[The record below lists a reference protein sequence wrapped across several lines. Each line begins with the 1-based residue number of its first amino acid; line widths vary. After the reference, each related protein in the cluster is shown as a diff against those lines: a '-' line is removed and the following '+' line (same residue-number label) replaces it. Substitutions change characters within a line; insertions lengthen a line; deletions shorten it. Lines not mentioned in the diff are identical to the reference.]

1 MAACPGADSQ
11 SPRYTNFSASSVVRR
26 VPLPPFRTFV
36 IMQRLDLKQL
46 LSQKLSPQ
54 QIQFIKLLQ
63 IPTAELETRIK
74 EEMEVNP
81 ALEED
86 EPDDA
91 EELERDEDDSDDS
104 DDSDASLDNDENTL
118 EEDYEDRA
126 SNDSEPADELPEP
139 EIMPKDDGPADTEA
153 NADNTD
159 LDLSD
164 YLNDDEIAGY
174 KMQGDGPGEEE
185 ERDTP
190 LADTSGS
197 LLDSLLDQLH
207 FANLDERQEAIG
219 QQLIGSIDGD
229 GYIRRDLSAI
239 ANDLAFSQNLE
250 VSVAEIEA
258 VLRVVQQFDPPG
270 IAARDLPECLLLQLE
285 RRPQDENTVNAERIL
300 TDTFDEFSKKHYPRI
315 QQKLDL
321 EDDELKEAIGV
332 ILKLNPKP
340 GGSGPSG
347 LGKTQYLMPDFILTN
362 DNGVFNLTLNA
373 RNAPELRVS
382 PAYTEMFRTY
392 DKAAKKDQKMK
403 EAVTFVKQKLDSAK
417 WFIDA
422 IRQRQN
428 TLLRTMNAIVE
439 LQRDFFAEGDEGK
452 LKPMILKD
460 IAQRISM
467 DISTVSRVANSKS
480 IQTEFGIYPLKYFF
494 SEGIATD
501 SGEDASSREVKSI
514 LKDLIGKESKER
526 PLSDDKLEKMLNAR
540 GYNIARRTV
549 AKYREQ
555 LNIPVARL
563 RKEL

>member
-1 MAACPGADSQ
+1 M
-11 SPRYTNFSASSVVRR
+11 
-26 VPLPPFRTFV
+26 
-36 IMQRLDLKQL
+36 KQL

-63 IPTAELETRIK
+63 IPTVELEARIK
-74 EEMEVNP
+74 EELEANP
-81 ALEED
+81 ALEEGDAAD
-86 EPDDA
+86 EDFEDQ
-91 EELERDEDDSDDS
+91 ERDEAEEADDFDDP
-104 DDSDASLDNDENTL
+104 DSEFDNPDNTL
-118 EEDYEDRA
+118 EEDFDERGEEQPEIELPGKD
-126 SNDSEPADELPEP
+126 EPADQKES
-139 EIMPKDDGPADTEA
+139 DSAD
-153 NADNTD
+153 D

-197 LLDSLLDQLH
+197 LIDSLLDQLG
-207 FANLDERQEAIG
+207 FADLDEKQEAIG
-219 QQLIGSIDGD
+219 RQLIGSIDGD

-239 ANDLAFSQNLE
+239 ANDLAFAQNIE
-250 VSVAEIEA
+250 ATVPEIEA
-258 VLRVVQQFDPPG
+258 VLHVVQSFDPPG
-270 IAARDLPECLLLQLE
+270 IAARDLQECLLLQLE
-285 RRPQDENTVNAERIL
+285 RRPQDEVTEHAERIL
-300 TDTFDEFSKKHYPRI
+300 NETFEEFTKKHYPRI

-321 EDDELKEAIGV
+321 EDDELKDAIAL

-340 GGSGPSG
+340 GGTGPVG
-347 LGKTQYLMPDFILTN
+347 MGKVQYIIPDFILTN
-362 DNGVFNLTLNA
+362 DNGVFNLTLNS
-373 RNAPELRVS
+373 RNAPDLRVS
-382 PAYTEMFRTY
+382 PAYTEMFRAY
-392 DKAAKKDQKMK
+392 DKGAKKDKKLK

-428 TLLRTMNAIVE
+428 TLLRTMDAIVRY
-439 LQRDFFAEGDEGK
+439 QREFFAEGDESK
-452 LKPMILKD
+452 LRPMILKD
-460 IAQRISM
+460 IAQEIDM

-480 IQTEFGIYPLKYFF
+480 VQTEFGIYPLKYFF

-501 SGEDASSREVKSI
+501 SGEDASSREVKHI
-514 LKDLIGKESKER
+514 LKEIIEGEKKDR